1 MNKEMYSPSYGC
13 AIFDEDELCT
23 KEVSMDF
30 HDMAVKRM
38 LDNIG
43 NAAPIYGCYIES
55 NKVSDDEDDDRKV
68 IDYEMMSSICKS
80 MKANQMKLLHK
91 RIIDVADE
99 LYRFS
104 DELDMSDKEERNCK
118 ISIIEALKELDYV
131 AEYLTKHTLGDTSES
146 YESSK

>member
-1 MNKEMYSPSYGC
+1 
-13 AIFDEDELCT
+13 
-23 KEVSMDF
+23 MDF

-43 NAAPIYGCYIES
+43 NATPIYGCYTES
-55 NKVSDDEDDDRKV
+55 NKVSDEDDIKI

-80 MKANQMKLLHK
+80 LKTKQLKLLHK

-118 ISIIEALKELDYV
+118 ISIIEALKELDHV
-131 AEYLTKHTLGDTSES
+131 AEYLTKHTLGDEDV
-146 YESSK
+146 